1 MYWKLWTAEAPF
13 GGTLLPLTSGKMER
27 YSCWPDFVPQ
37 EWNTRSGSVSSYLP
51 PPTQV
56 FRVDPRYKAISPEV
70 ILEIPKSMQHRLGS
84 AGSHPSPP
92 GFLFSFVK
100 FKSEKTCGA
109 NSRAFFTYSRIPS
122 NSFLLVK
129 LYIQFYSQFYTQ
141 LVLWMLY
148 LHLFCFCLGKLRYM
162 GNLLRLVVVWMLS
175 PIGSC
180 IWTFGP
186 QLVVQFGKVK
196 EAWPY

>member
-13 GGTLLPLTSGKMER
+13 GSTLLPLTSGKMER
-27 YSCWPDFVPQ
+27 YSSWPDFVPH
-37 EWNTRSGSVSSYLP
+37 EWNTRFGSVSSYLP

-129 LYIQFYSQFYTQ
+129 LYIRDVNFTHSWSYECSTYIYFVSAWINLDTWETSWG
-141 LVLWMLY
+141 LW
-148 LHLFCFCLGKLRYM
+148 
-162 GNLLRLVVVWMLS
+162 
-175 PIGSC
+175 
-180 IWTFGP
+180 
-186 QLVVQFGKVK
+186 
-196 EAWPY
+196 